1 MALKKVLS
9 NKSSIK
15 KIFLLSFAAIALLA
29 SCAEEKEKDNKVS
42 IGSVDSLYS
51 DILEEERKLLVYIP
65 PSAEASLYSP
75 QRYPVVYLLD
85 GDSHFHAVTGMLQHL
100 SDSYFCPEMIVVA
113 IPNTDRSRDLTPSHS
128 LLLPNGKEQDF
139 LKSTGGAEHFT
150 AFVEKEL
157 MPYIEAHYP
166 TAPYRMLIGHSFG
179 GLFAINTLVNHPGL
193 FNAYVAIDPSMWWD
207 DRKLLN
213 KIDSDFRNINLRGKS
228 LFLSVANTMPM
239 TMDTLHVAKDTATTT
254 AHIRSILTMAKI
266 AQSNPGTGLTFGW
279 KYYGDDNHGSV
290 PLISEYD
297 ALRFIFGF
305 YRMKDNEPTTE
316 ALIKH
321 FKKVSD
327 QIGFTM
333 LPPEPMVNGMGYD
346 NLQQKKFEEAY
357 SLFALN
363 IKNYPNSANVFDSMG
378 DYYVAVDNKPK
389 AMESF
394 TKALSLNETKETR
407 DKLDKIKADEK

>member
-1 MALKKVLS
+1 MK
-9 NKSSIK
+9 N
-15 KIFLLSFAAIALLA
+15 IFILFLAGITLLA
-29 SCAEEKEKDNKVS
+29 SCKKEKEKDNKVS
-42 IGSVDSLYS
+42 IGSVDNLYS
-51 DILEEERKLLVYIP
+51 DILGEERKILVYIP
-65 PSAEASLYSP
+65 PSAETSLYSP

-85 GDSHFHAVTGMLQHL
+85 GDSHFHAVTGMLQQL
-100 SDSYFCPEMIVVA
+100 SRSAFCPEMIVVA

-128 LLLPNGKEQDF
+128 LIMPNGEEQEF
-139 LKSTGGAEHFT
+139 LKTSGGGEHFT
-150 AFVEKEL
+150 SFIEKEL
-157 MPYIEAHYP
+157 TPYIEANYP

-207 DRKLLN
+207 NRRLLN
-213 KIDSDFRNINLRGKS
+213 KIDSSVRNMNLTHKS
-228 LFLSVANTMPM
+228 LFISVANTMPM
-239 TMDTLHVAKDTATTT
+239 NMDTLNVAKDTTT
-254 AHIRSILTMAKI
+254 ATSHIRSILTLARI
-266 AQSNPGTGLTFGW
+266 TQRYPANGLTFGW
-279 KYYGDDNHGSV
+279 KYYNDDNHGSV

-305 YRMKDNEPTTE
+305 YRMRDNEPTTE
-316 ALIKH
+316 TLINH

-333 LPPEPMVNGMGYD
+333 LPPEPMVNGKGYD
-346 NLQQKKFEEAY
+346 NLQQNKFEEAY
-357 SLFALN
+357 SLFAMN
-363 IKNYPNSANVFDSMG
+363 IENYPNSANVFDSMG

-394 TKALSLNETKETR
+394 TKALSLKETKETR